1 MGADEVAAVRAIV
14 EEEFAAYGSAVR
26 AARVTPTVVA
36 LRAKAATVV
45 DAELSRLAGRLSE
58 EGVSGHALEE
68 IAQTVRRVVD
78 KLLHAPTVR
87 VKELASSPDGEEYA
101 AALRVLFDLDPRTV
115 DAVTRAEVE
124 SPNSTGGEPVNSE
137 PLRLGS
143 RKSPMAIAQSG
154 DVARLITERTGR
166 RVEIVGVTTLGDVSR
181 EQLTQIG
188 GTGVFVSALRE
199 SLLRGEVDFAVHSL
213 KDLPT
218 GAAPGIT
225 LAAIPA
231 RDDPRDALV
240 ARDGA
245 KLADLPA
252 GARIG
257 TGSPRRAAQLS
268 MLRSDLTCV
277 PIRGNANTRLA
288 KVREGELDAVVLAYA
303 GLARIGHTD
312 LVSEI
317 FEPDDMVPA
326 PGQGAL
332 AVECRADDTEL
343 AELLAT
349 IDHAPTRAAVTAE
362 RSLLAALEAGCSA
375 PVGAYA
381 DPDGQRTGCTW
392 RASYLAYLRQVSSL
406 PYWTRAAASGRMV
419 IRERGEAEAADA
431 ARLGRELAARML
443 ALGAAGLMRAEKTNG
458 NDAHD

>member
-1 MGADEVAAVRAIV
+1 MN
-14 EEEFAAYGSAVR
+14 
-26 AARVTPTVVA
+26 P
-36 LRAKAATVV
+36 
-45 DAELSRLAGRLSE
+45 
-58 EGVSGHALEE
+58 
-68 IAQTVRRVVD
+68 
-78 KLLHAPTVR
+78 
-87 VKELASSPDGEEYA
+87 
-101 AALRVLFDLDPRTV
+101 
-115 DAVTRAEVE
+115 
-124 SPNSTGGEPVNSE
+124 E

-143 RKSPMAIAQSG
+143 RKSPMAVSQSG

-166 RVEIVGVTTLGDVSR
+166 RVEIVGVTTLGDVST
-181 EQLTQIG
+181 EHVTQIG

-252 GARIG
+252 GARVG

-268 MLRSDLTCV
+268 MLRSDLSCV

-288 KVREGELDAVVLAYA
+288 KVHEGEFDAVVLAYA
-303 GLARIGHTD
+303 GLARIGRTD

-332 AVECRADDTEL
+332 AVECCADNTEL
-343 AELLAT
+343 AELLARV
-349 IDHAPTRAAVTAE
+349 DHAPTRAAVTAE

-381 DPDGQRTGCTW
+381 THTGAN
-392 RASYLAYLRQVSSL
+392 RLHLEGIVLGVPAGSFQPAVLDS
-406 PYWTRAAASGRMV
+406 AAASGRMV
-419 IRERGEAEAADA
+419 IRERGEAETADA
-431 ARLGRELAARML
+431 ARLGRELAVRML

>member
-1 MGADEVAAVRAIV
+1 
-14 EEEFAAYGSAVR
+14 
-26 AARVTPTVVA
+26 
-36 LRAKAATVV
+36 
-45 DAELSRLAGRLSE
+45 
-58 EGVSGHALEE
+58 
-68 IAQTVRRVVD
+68 
-78 KLLHAPTVR
+78 
-87 VKELASSPDGEEYA
+87 
-101 AALRVLFDLDPRTV
+101 
-115 DAVTRAEVE
+115 
-124 SPNSTGGEPVNSE
+124 VNPK

-143 RKSPMAIAQSG
+143 RRSPMAISQSG
-154 DVARLITERTGR
+154 DVARLITGQTGR
-166 RVEIVGVTTLGDVSR
+166 QVEIVGVTTLGDVSR

-240 ARDGA
+240 GRDGV
-245 KLADLPA
+245 KLADLPP

-257 TGSPRRAAQLS
+257 TGSPRRAAQLAV
-268 MLRSDLTCV
+268 LRSDVACV

-288 KVREGELDAVVLAYA
+288 KVRDGELDAVVLAYA
-303 GLARIGHTD
+303 GLARIGQTD

-317 FEPDDMVPA
+317 LEPDDMVPA

-332 AVECRADDTEL
+332 AVECRSDNAEL
-343 AELLAT
+343 VGLLAT
-349 IDHAPTRAAVTAE
+349 IDHAATRAAVTAE
-362 RSLLAALEAGCSA
+362 RSLLAALEAGCTA

-381 DPDGQRTGCTW
+381 SGHAGTGRLRLDAVVLGARSATPQPGALDAGQAKGTI
-392 RASYLAYLRQVSSL
+392 
-406 PYWTRAAASGRMV
+406 V
-419 IRERGEAEAADA
+419 IRESGEADAGEA

-443 ALGAAGLMRAEKTNG
+443 ALGAADLMRADDTDG
-458 NDAHD
+458 DDAHE